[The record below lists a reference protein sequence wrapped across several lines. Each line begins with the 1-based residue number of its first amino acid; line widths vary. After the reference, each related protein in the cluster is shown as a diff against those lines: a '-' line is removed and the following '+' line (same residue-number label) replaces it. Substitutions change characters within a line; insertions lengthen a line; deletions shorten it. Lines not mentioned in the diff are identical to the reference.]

1 MMRTNILRTSL
12 AAATLLAGLAACDA
26 DKLTEVNVNP
36 NNPENVSSASLF
48 TNGVVGLTQTM
59 RGSGLSHG
67 FSGVW
72 SQHFSEIQYP
82 ETDLNQPRSAN
93 VDAFWA
99 RFYTGTVTGPT
110 MGSLQDLNQILVQ
123 STSPNLVAPTLTFR
137 AFAVETQTDMWGDI
151 PFSEAGKG
159 SEIFTPKYDT
169 QPVVYDSIFAMLTR
183 AASLSVGSDDPAS
196 ANYAR
201 FGDADPVYGGLS
213 ATLQAQRWQKLANS
227 LHARA
232 ALRISQPGANPA
244 KAQTELAKAL
254 AGPVFT
260 SNADNAAVSWP
271 GGTLGNPLCLNWL
284 NAGCGGTRDDQRV
297 SKRLVDTLVAN
308 ADPRLAAFA
317 DPTVNSQKAT
327 AGACDIAYR
336 GYPNGWIAPK
346 EQNPCDTSTPKKN
359 FSLSDY
365 SRPNISIRSPDSPSW
380 IMTYSELLF
389 IKAEAAERGIVG
401 TPAQAAGFYTAAI
414 TASMQQW
421 GIDAGAITTYL
432 NRAQVAYKGGAA
444 GLQQIAYEK
453 WVALYNQETE
463 AWAEQRRLD
472 YPVLKPGPDA
482 ATTTVPTRMPY
493 PDSENSLNQTN
504 LNAAKANQGGATGTS
519 VSGKVW
525 WDKP

>member
-1 MMRTNILRTSL
+1 MMRTNTLTLSL
-12 AAATLLAGLAACDA
+12 AALSLVAGLTACDA

-36 NNPENVSSASLF
+36 NNPEVVSSQSLF
-48 TNGVVGLTQTM
+48 TNGTVGLMQSL
-59 RGSGLSHG
+59 RGSLLGHG

-72 SQHFSEIQYP
+72 SQHFAEIQYP

-93 VDAFWA
+93 VDNLWA

-110 MGSLQDLNQILVQ
+110 MGSLQDYNTILAQ
-123 STSPNLVAPTLTFR
+123 SPESPNIVAPTLTMR
-137 AFAVETQTDMWGDI
+137 AFVVETATDMWGDI
-151 PFSEAGKG
+151 PFTEAGKG
-159 SEIFTPKYDT
+159 AEIFTPKYDT
-169 QPVVYDSIFAMLTR
+169 QPVVYDSIFALLTR

-196 ANYAR
+196 PNYAR
-201 FGDADPVYGGLS
+201 MGEADPVYGGLS

-232 ALRISQPGANPA
+232 ALRISQPGANPT
-244 KAQTELAKAL
+244 KAAAELAKAF
-254 AGPVFT
+254 AGPVFA
-260 SNADNAAVSWP
+260 SNADNASVSWP

-308 ADPRLAAFA
+308 SDPRLEAFA
-317 DPTVNSQKAT
+317 DPTVNSQKA
-327 AGACDIAYR
+327 GATVCDIPYR
-336 GYPNGWIAPK
+336 GYPNGLEAPN
-346 EQNPCDTSTPKKN
+346 EVNPCDPDEGN

-389 IKAEAAERGIVG
+389 IKAEAAERGLFG

-421 GIDAGAITTYL
+421 GVAPTDITAYL
-432 NRAQVAYKGGAA
+432 ARPQVAYKGGAA
-444 GLQQIAYEK
+444 GIKQIAYEK

-463 AWAEQRRLD
+463 AWSEQRRLD
-472 YPVLKPGPDA
+472 FPVLTPGPDA

-493 PDSENSLNQTN
+493 PDSENSLNKTN
-504 LNAAKANQGGATGTS
+504 LDAARANQGGVTGTS
-519 VSGKVW
+519 ISGKVW

>member
-1 MMRTNILRTSL
+1 MMRSNFFRTSL
-12 AAATLLAGLAACDA
+12 AAATLVAGLTACDA

-36 NNPENVSSASLF
+36 NNPEIVSSQSLF

-72 SQHFSEIQYP
+72 SQHFAEIQYP

-110 MGSLQDLNQILVQ
+110 MGSLQDLNQVLAQ
-123 STSPNLVAPTLTFR
+123 STAPNIVAPTLTFR
-137 AFAVETQTDMWGDI
+137 AFAVQTQTDMWGDI
-151 PFSEAGKG
+151 PFTEAGKG
-159 SEIFTPKYDT
+159 AEIFTPKYDP
-169 QPVVYDSIFAMLTR
+169 QAVVYDSIFAMLTR
-183 AASLSVGSDDPAS
+183 AATLSVGSADPAS
-196 ANYAR
+196 PNYER
-201 FGDADPVYGGLS
+201 MGDADPVFGGLS
-213 ATLQAQRWQKLANS
+213 ATVQAQRWQKLANS
-227 LHARA
+227 LRARA
-232 ALRISQPGANPA
+232 GLRILAADAAKS
-244 KAQTELAKAL
+244 KAQLTAAL
-254 AGPVFT
+254 SGPVIA
-260 SNADNAAVSWP
+260 SNAENAAVSWP

-297 SKRLVDTLVAN
+297 SKRLVDTLIAN
-308 ADPRLAAFA
+308 ADPRLEAYA
-317 DPTVNSQKAT
+317 DPTVNSVVRG
-327 AGACDIAYR
+327 GACDVPYR
-336 GYPNGWIAPK
+336 GYPNGWVAPK
-346 EQNPCDTSTPKKN
+346 ETNPCDTSTPKKN

-380 IMTYSELLF
+380 IMTYAEVLF
-389 IKAEAAERGIVG
+389 IKAEAAERSLVG

-421 GIDAGAITTYL
+421 GIGAAEITAYL
-432 NRAQVAYKGGAA
+432 ARPQVAYKGGAA

-463 AWAEQRRLD
+463 AWSEVRRLD

-482 ATTTVPTRMPY
+482 ATATVPTRMPY
-493 PDSENSLNQTN
+493 PDSENSLNASN
-504 LNAAKANQGGATGTS
+504 LDAAKAAQGGATGTS
-519 VSGKVW
+519 ISGKVW
-525 WDKP
+525 WDK